1 MIIVFRLLL
10 GWGGSASG
18 SRSFLAMTTLF
29 SLAGWLL
36 IFLPLVLFLNPGS
49 RLFHP
54 AVFPWVGAAGAVLVF
69 LGWLTWVNG
78 PRGIVPALIT
88 FAGFAGYAAVVGL
101 LAGLMYSLSQMWRSS
116 PSSDRS
122 WAPKKEGRRG

>member
-1 MIIVFRLLL
+1 MFIVTRLLL
-10 GWGGSASG
+10 GWSGSASG
-18 SRSFLAMTTLF
+18 SLSFLAMTAIF

-78 PRGIVPALIT
+78 PRGIVPAFIT
-88 FAGFAGYAAVVGL
+88 FAAFAGYAAVVGL
-101 LAGLMYSLSQMWRSS
+101 LAGLIYSLLQRSRRT
-116 PSSDRS
+116 RS
-122 WAPKKEGRRG
+122 VER